1 MVKPLQE
8 KDLHFRFL
16 SRHSCEADYQHL
28 QDGDEM
34 ETGGHIEEV
43 VREVVSR
50 LHEDRPTCKHVHKLH
65 RLEYEHKL
73 KHVHK
78 LGLNMNKPDTPTFL
92 NDQPDPDE
100 FYLYTRDPDPP
111 TYTVE
116 QNYMHVH
123 VHGPASDGMHPTSN
137 APPNEHIT
145 ERLIVDGTLP
155 GPPNTSPCMQPY
167 CAFTLLNIE
176 NSTLP
181 GTATIPVSKNNLSH
195 KKLSAHTLSTRDTEI
210 IMSLANKGNTVVI
223 LSTSHLNDKKHM
235 NY

>member
-92 NDQPDPDE
+92 NDQPDSDE
-100 FYLYTRDPDPP
+100 FYLHVYTRDPDPP

-116 QNYMHVH
+116 QNICMYMYMAPPLMECTPLV
-123 VHGPASDGMHPTSN
+123 MHP
-137 APPNEHIT
+137 
-145 ERLIVDGTLP
+145 
-155 GPPNTSPCMQPY
+155 Q
-167 CAFTLLNIE
+167 
-176 NSTLP
+176 
-181 GTATIPVSKNNLSH
+181 
-195 KKLSAHTLSTRDTEI
+195 
-210 IMSLANKGNTVVI
+210 MSI
-223 LSTSHLNDKKHM
+223 
-235 NY
+235 